1 MIKFLYL
8 YNQDRKLD
16 KSIISKIGYLF
27 KKEKLILEKEVDLF
41 EKKLNEY

>member
-1 MIKFLYL
+1 MIKFLDL
-8 YNQDRKLD
+8 YNQDRKLN

>member
-27 KKEKLILEKEVDLF
+27 KREDFILAKEVDLF